1 MAFVGSRAGWGA
13 PPTKPRLRYP
23 VVHRTGGAARAPPLL
38 QVGGGSSAHP
48 CSRGRRV
55 RAAPGPPVR
64 SARPAVPPP
73 LPGGLA
79 QGPPLAVPPRPRRS
93 ERPRPETTL
102 PSTPRGAEP
111 YHVRSGGGTGRLGAR
126 ELKCRRAGE
135 AGSSVMARRALKL
148 ASLAAAASGIYLYGN
163 KFLDP
168 NDFGVV
174 RVGRA
179 IATVHLRSAERLR
192 ELCCANRGTF
202 IKVGQHL
209 GALDYLLPEEYTRT
223 LKVLHNQAPQST
235 RQEIEQVIREDLG
248 KEIKELFVSFED
260 TPLGAASL
268 AQVHKAV
275 LQDGRTVAVKIQ
287 HPKVQAQS
295 SKDILLMEVL
305 LLVVKQIF
313 PDFEFMWL
321 VEEAKKNLPLELDF
335 LNEGRNA
342 EKVAHMLKNFD
353 FLKVP
358 RIYWELST
366 RRVLLMEFM
375 EGGQVNDRA
384 YMERNGINV
393 NEISRNLGKLYSE
406 MIFVNGFVHCDPH
419 PGNVL
424 VKKCPASGKAHI
436 ILLDHGLYQVLS
448 ESFRMDYCHLWQAL
462 IKADMKR
469 VQKYS
474 RRLGAGDLYPLFA
487 CMLTARSWE
496 SVNRG
501 IDRSPVSASED
512 VEIRSNAAAYL
523 PQITQLLNNVPRQM
537 LLLLKTND
545 LLRGIESALHTR
557 ASASSF
563 LNMSRCCIRA
573 VSTYQRSKSHSLY
586 RRAQISLTEALSLWQ
601 INLYEL
607 FLWLKGSQLGN
618 WVIAL
623 LSRMHHSMY

>member
-1 MAFVGSRAGWGA
+1 
-13 PPTKPRLRYP
+13 
-23 VVHRTGGAARAPPLL
+23 
-38 QVGGGSSAHP
+38 
-48 CSRGRRV
+48 
-55 RAAPGPPVR
+55 
-64 SARPAVPPP
+64 
-73 LPGGLA
+73 
-79 QGPPLAVPPRPRRS
+79 
-93 ERPRPETTL
+93 
-102 PSTPRGAEP
+102 
-111 YHVRSGGGTGRLGAR
+111 
-126 ELKCRRAGE
+126 
-135 AGSSVMARRALKL
+135 MARRALKL

-179 IATVHLRSAERLR
+179 IATTAVITYDYLTSLRSVPYGSEEYDFLKSQTLFKSMIIFSCPSLPSSFSSVRLFVMGCPESKVHLRSAERLR

-474 RRLGAGDLYPLFA
+474 RQLGAGDLYPLFA

>member
-1 MAFVGSRAGWGA
+1 
-13 PPTKPRLRYP
+13 
-23 VVHRTGGAARAPPLL
+23 
-38 QVGGGSSAHP
+38 
-48 CSRGRRV
+48 
-55 RAAPGPPVR
+55 
-64 SARPAVPPP
+64 
-73 LPGGLA
+73 
-79 QGPPLAVPPRPRRS
+79 
-93 ERPRPETTL
+93 
-102 PSTPRGAEP
+102 
-111 YHVRSGGGTGRLGAR
+111 
-126 ELKCRRAGE
+126 
-135 AGSSVMARRALKL
+135 MARRALKL
-148 ASLAAAASGIYLYGN
+148 ASLAAATSGIYLYGN

-179 IATVHLRSAERLR
+179 IATTAVITYDYLTSLRSVPYGSEEYDFLKSQVHLRSAERLR

-223 LKVLHNQAPQST
+223 LKVLHSQAPQST

-305 LLVVKQIF
+305 LLVVKKIF

-342 EKVAHMLKNFD
+342 EKVAHMLRNFD
-353 FLKVP
+353 FLK
-358 RIYWELST
+358 
-366 RRVLLMEFM
+366 
-375 EGGQVNDRA
+375 
-384 YMERNGINV
+384 
-393 NEISRNLGKLYSE
+393 ISRNLGKLYSE

-448 ESFRMDYCHLWQAL
+448 ESFRMDYCRLWQAL

-474 RRLGAGDLYPLFA
+474 QRLGAGDLYPLFA

>member
-1 MAFVGSRAGWGA
+1 MA
-13 PPTKPRLRYP
+13 L
-23 VVHRTGGAARAPPLL
+23 
-38 QVGGGSSAHP
+38 
-48 CSRGRRV
+48 
-55 RAAPGPPVR
+55 
-64 SARPAVPPP
+64 
-73 LPGGLA
+73 
-79 QGPPLAVPPRPRRS
+79 
-93 ERPRPETTL
+93 
-102 PSTPRGAEP
+102 
-111 YHVRSGGGTGRLGAR
+111 
-126 ELKCRRAGE
+126 
-135 AGSSVMARRALKL
+135 RALKF
-148 ASLAAAASGIYLYGN
+148 ASLTAAASGIYLYGN

-179 IATVHLRSAERLR
+179 IATTAVISYDYLTSLRSVPYGSEEYEFLKSQVHLRSAERLR
-192 ELCCANRGTF
+192 ELCCSNRGTF

-223 LKVLHNQAPQST
+223 LKVLHSQAPQST

-248 KEIKELFVSFED
+248 KEIKELFMSFED

-353 FLKVP
+353 FLK
-358 RIYWELST
+358 
-366 RRVLLMEFM
+366 
-375 EGGQVNDRA
+375 
-384 YMERNGINV
+384 
-393 NEISRNLGKLYSE
+393 ISRNLGKLYSE

-436 ILLDHGLYQVLS
+436 ILLDHGLYQ
-448 ESFRMDYCHLWQAL
+448 
-462 IKADMKR
+462 DM
-469 VQKYS
+469 
-474 RRLGAGDLYPLFA
+474 
-487 CMLTARSWE
+487 
-496 SVNRG
+496 
-501 IDRSPVSASED
+501 
-512 VEIRSNAAAYL
+512 EIRSNAAAYL

-601 INLYEL
+601 INLHEF

-623 LSRMHHSMY
+623 LRRMHHFTY

>member
-1 MAFVGSRAGWGA
+1 
-13 PPTKPRLRYP
+13 
-23 VVHRTGGAARAPPLL
+23 
-38 QVGGGSSAHP
+38 
-48 CSRGRRV
+48 
-55 RAAPGPPVR
+55 
-64 SARPAVPPP
+64 
-73 LPGGLA
+73 
-79 QGPPLAVPPRPRRS
+79 
-93 ERPRPETTL
+93 
-102 PSTPRGAEP
+102 
-111 YHVRSGGGTGRLGAR
+111 
-126 ELKCRRAGE
+126 
-135 AGSSVMARRALKL
+135 MARRALKL
-148 ASLAAAASGIYLYGN
+148 ASLTAAASGIYMYGN

-168 NDFGVV
+168 NDFGIV

-179 IATVHLRSAERLR
+179 IATTAVITYDYLTSLRSVPYGTEEYEFLKSQLPKKYTVARGVSEEYPTRCSEETIRKPLKNAVLQGICIIRNIIKGQMGSGEIIMFYLMFGRRLESQCEMNKNEYSAVQSEEVHLRSAERLR
-192 ELCCANRGTF
+192 ELCCSNRGTF

-223 LKVLHNQAPQST
+223 LKVLHSQAPQST

-248 KEIKELFVSFED
+248 KEIKELFMSFED

-321 VEEAKKNLPLELDF
+321 GEEAKKNLPLELDF
-335 LNEGRNA
+335 LHEGRNA
-342 EKVAHMLKNFD
+342 EKVAYMLKNFD

-424 VKKCPASGKAHI
+424 VKKCPTSGKAHI

-448 ESFRMDYCHLWQAL
+448 ESFRMDYCRLWQAL

-501 IDRSPVSASED
+501 IDQSPVSASED
-512 VEIRSNAAAYL
+512 MEIRSNAAAYL

-573 VSTYQRSKSHSLY
+573 VSTYQRSKSLSLY

-623 LSRMHHSMY
+623 LRRMHHSTY

>member
-1 MAFVGSRAGWGA
+1 M
-13 PPTKPRLRYP
+13 LRQLQN
-23 VVHRTGGAARAPPLL
+23 TCSEGAACSCDLNWLL
-38 QVGGGSSAHP
+38 
-48 CSRGRRV
+48 
-55 RAAPGPPVR
+55 
-64 SARPAVPPP
+64 
-73 LPGGLA
+73 
-79 QGPPLAVPPRPRRS
+79 
-93 ERPRPETTL
+93 
-102 PSTPRGAEP
+102 
-111 YHVRSGGGTGRLGAR
+111 
-126 ELKCRRAGE
+126 
-135 AGSSVMARRALKL
+135 GSSVMARRALKL
-148 ASLAAAASGIYLYGN
+148 ASLAAATSGIYLYGN
-163 KFLDP
+163 RFLDP

-179 IATVHLRSAERLR
+179 IATTAVISYDYLTSLRSVPY
-192 ELCCANRGTF
+192 GS
-202 IKVGQHL
+202 
-209 GALDYLLPEEYTRT
+209 EEYDS
-223 LKVLHNQAPQST
+223 LKSQ
-235 RQEIEQVIREDLG
+235 
-248 KEIKELFVSFED
+248 IKELFLSFED

-342 EKVAHMLKNFD
+342 EKVAHMLRNFD

-384 YMERNGINV
+384 YMERNGIDV

-448 ESFRMDYCHLWQAL
+448 ESFRMDYCRLWQAL

-573 VSTYQRSKSHSLY
+573 VSTYQRSKSRSLY
-586 RRAQISLTEALSLWQ
+586 RRVQISLTEGLSLWQ

-607 FLWLKGSQLGN
+607 FLWLKGSRLGN

-623 LSRMHHSMY
+623 LSWMHHSTY